1 MRARD
6 SSEPNRPL
14 RADRN
19 GRRRGASFGQLGRL
33 RGDTGVSPPQAER
46 PFRLTLTA
54 GVSFDYELTKLLP
67 GTAKCADEVYGR
79 CPPGRPLPG
88 D

>member
-1 MRARD
+1 MDAGVEHPSG
-6 SSEPNRPL
+6 SSI
-14 RADRN
+14 
-19 GRRRGASFGQLGRL
+19 GGAGN
-33 RGDTGVSPPQAER
+33 TGVSPPQAER

-54 GVSFDYELTKLLP
+54 GVSFDYELIKLLP